1 MPEIVQAQTT
11 EGETVEYDRKTQVF
25 DPSTSEV
32 RQIVKPTRQLIAELT
47 ARLEAAEAR
56 IAALESAAKV

>member
-11 EGETVEYDRKTQVF
+11 EGETVEYDRKTPGF
-25 DPSTSEV
+25 DPSTSEG
-32 RQIVKPTRQLIAELT
+32 RPIVKPTRQLIAELT
-47 ARLEAAEAR
+47 ARVEAAEAR